1 MAIFNSYVKLPEGRY
16 SQAKSHR
23 LVVSPGW
30 LNFIVASGDC
40 YSWIY
45 VYPKNRSFLS
55 VMFCKAIV
63 NHPQFCSKWVV

>member
-45 VYPKNRSFLS
+45 VYPKKQEFFICNVLQS
-55 VMFCKAIV
+55 
-63 NHPQFCSKWVV
+63 NSKPSPILQ